1 MMKRR
6 YWVLGLLGLALSL
19 GIPLLIGRGD
29 ALHLLKGMSPWLWV
43 ATLGMIALSWNL
55 NAGRVRMLLAGL
67 GRPMGQAQAVALIM
81 ASEFAICASPAGAG
95 GPVIYVVLLK
105 RHGLSAAQGMAIY
118 AVDQVMDLLF
128 FVTTLSALCVYW
140 LLVPARVQAY
150 APSQLLPLF
159 ILLGAGLVA
168 VLLLVRFHRG
178 VMLALLR
185 LLQKLHV
192 SHRRRRRVAR
202 WYAEFRGG
210 LVMVKEF
217 PAVRLLMIYALCAT
231 HWLLRYSV
239 LYVVL
244 RGLGAHITWVYS
256 FLVQTLALTV
266 GQFTLLPGG
275 SGGAELSAAAL
286 LTPEVGVATAAAAV
300 LAWRFATYYW
310 YLIAGAPVFLLQAG
324 RWRRDREESA
334 QDLRAAT
341 QRK

>member
-6 YWVLGLLGLALSL
+6 YWALGSLGLVLSL

-29 ALHLLKGMSPWLWV
+29 ALHLLKEMPLAFWL
-43 ATLGMIALSWNL
+43 AALAIIALSWNV
-55 NAGRVRMLLAGL
+55 NAGRVRMLLSGL
-67 GRPMGQAQAVALIM
+67 GRPMRQLTAVALIM

-95 GPVIYVVLLK
+95 GPVTYVVLLK

-118 AVDQVMDLLF
+118 AVDQLMDLLF
-128 FVTTLSALCVYW
+128 FVTTLSALGVYW
-140 LLVPARVQAY
+140 LLVPARAQAY

-159 ILLGAGLVA
+159 ALLGVGLVA

-185 LLQKLHV
+185 VLRKLHV

-210 LVMVKEF
+210 LVMVGGF
-217 PAVRLLMIYALCAT
+217 PPTRLLAIYALCAT

-244 RGLGAHITWVYS
+244 RGLGVHVTWVYS

-275 SGGAELSAAAL
+275 SGGAELSATAL
-286 LTPEVGVATAAAAV
+286 LTPEVGAATAAAAII
-300 LAWRFATYYW
+300 AWRFATYYW
-310 YLIAGAPVFLLQAG
+310 YLIAGAPVFLVQAG
-324 RWRRDREESA
+324 RLRSDRA
-334 QDLRAAT
+334 RAAQELHAAT
-341 QRK
+341 PRD

>member
-6 YWVLGLLGLALSL
+6 YLALGLLGLVLSL

-29 ALHLLKGMSPWLWV
+29 ALHLLKGMPLWLW
-43 ATLGMIALSWNL
+43 ATTLAMIALSWNL

-67 GRPMGQAQAVALIM
+67 GKPMRQLPAVALIM

-95 GPVIYVVLLK
+95 GPVTYVVLLK
-105 RHGLSAAQGMAIY
+105 RHGLTAAQGMAIY

-128 FVTTLSALCVYW
+128 FVSMLSALGVYW
-140 LLVPARVQAY
+140 LLVPARAQAY
-150 APSQLLPLF
+150 GPSQLMPLF
-159 ILLGAGLVA
+159 ALLIGGLVA
-168 VLLLVRFHRG
+168 ILLLVRFHRG
-178 VMLALLR
+178 VVLALLR

-210 LVMVKEF
+210 LVMVGAF
-217 PAVRLLMIYALCAT
+217 PPLRLLTIWALCAG

-239 LYVVL
+239 LFVVL
-244 RGLGAHITWVYS
+244 RGLGAQITWVYS

-275 SGGAELSAAAL
+275 SGGAELSASAL
-286 LTPEVGVATAAAAV
+286 LTPEVGAATAAAGII
-300 LAWRFATYYW
+300 AWRFATYYL
-310 YLIAGAPVFLLQAG
+310 YLIAGAPVFVWQAG
-324 RWRRDREESA
+324 RWRQDRA
-334 QDLRAAT
+334 RAAHELHAAAP
-341 QRK
+341 RD